1 MKLLSFHFLSAF
13 VAAEAWVQEKPTDND
28 CLKGQGA
35 EIIEEPCMDL
45 YYGICQTIKVKGNSS
60 CNVDIM
66 GDAEVTFYSSAI
78 NVQYWPMIAVPHGQ
92 ELHVEDEEDEDFE
105 FDPYGSENGY
115 GDEYGNESGGFGG
128 WLLAKPRLQQS
139 QNDS

>member
-1 MKLLSFHFLSAF
+1 
-13 VAAEAWVQEKPTDND
+13 
-28 CLKGQGA
+28 
-35 EIIEEPCMDL
+35 
-45 YYGICQTIKVKGNSS
+45 
-60 CNVDIM
+60 M